1 VLIVAQQAMKFG
13 YAIKF
18 SGNCRYNLF
27 KKGKYTL
34 ENPGKSKVP
43 STSEMSS

>member
-1 VLIVAQQAMKFG
+1 MKFG
-13 YAIKF
+13 YAIKI
-18 SGNCRYNLF
+18 SGNCRYNNLF